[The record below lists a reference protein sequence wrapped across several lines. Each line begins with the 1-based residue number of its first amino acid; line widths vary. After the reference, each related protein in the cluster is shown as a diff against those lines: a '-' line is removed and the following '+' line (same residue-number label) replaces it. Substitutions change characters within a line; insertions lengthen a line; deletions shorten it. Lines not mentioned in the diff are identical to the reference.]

1 VHLRLC
7 VAHTCAQDRSE
18 VQFEVQCGG
27 AGYSWRYSSAHIGGA
42 MATIVKKPSGSWKA
56 VIRKAG
62 WPLQTKTF
70 RTKRD
75 AEDWARR
82 SEDEMV
88 RGAYIQRAMADRMTV
103 SSAIERYLTEVVP
116 TKRPT
121 SQAADKRRARVL
133 IKHLGKYSLAALTP
147 EVIAKFRDLRLA
159 GEDRK
164 DECGDPRP
172 RTNNTVRLDL
182 ALLGHMYTIAIKEW
196 GVGLPANPV
205 ANIRRP
211 APGPGRNRRLTKKEE
226 TKLLEAVDAYSN
238 PMMSWLVRIALETG
252 MRFSEIASL
261 RRIQVDLNRRIVRL
275 LQTKNTQP
283 RTVPLSIAATELFRA
298 ALNNPVRPIDTDLIF
313 YGEPGRDGKRRPY
326 RFDRMWQK
334 IKRDVGI
341 VDLHFHDLRHEAVSR
356 LVEAGLSDQEVSA
369 ISGHKSMQM
378 LKRYTHLRAEDLVAR
393 IDEASQRRNKT
404 A

>member
-1 VHLRLC
+1 
-7 VAHTCAQDRSE
+7 
-18 VQFEVQCGG
+18 
-27 AGYSWRYSSAHIGGA
+27 
-42 MATIVKKPSGSWKA
+42 MATITKTPSGTWKA
-56 VIRKAG
+56 LVRKTG
-62 WPLQTKTF
+62 WPTNIKTF

-82 SEDEMV
+82 TEDEMV
-88 RGAYIQRAMADRMTV
+88 RGAFIQRAAGDRLTV
-103 SSAIERYLTEVVP
+103 EAAIERYITEVVP

-121 SQAADKRRARVL
+121 SQATDKRRSQVL
-133 IKHLGKYSLAALTP
+133 VEHLGKYSLSALTP
-147 EVIAKFRDLRLA
+147 EIIAKFRDARLA

-164 DECGDPRP
+164 DKFGNPRP

-182 ALLGHMYTIAIKEW
+182 ALLGHMFTIAIKEW

-211 APGPGRNRRLTKKEE
+211 APGPGRNRRLSPKEE
-226 TKLLEAVDAYSN
+226 AKLLEAVDAFSN
-238 PMMSWLVRIALETG
+238 PLMSWLVRIALETG
-252 MRFSEIASL
+252 MRFSEIATL
-261 RRIQVDLNRRIVRL
+261 RSMQVDLNRRIVRL

-283 RTVPLSIAATELFRA
+283 RTVPLSSNATELFRA
-298 ALNNPVRPIDTDLIF
+298 ALNNPARPLDSDLIF

-393 IDEASQRRNKT
+393 IDEAAQRRNKT